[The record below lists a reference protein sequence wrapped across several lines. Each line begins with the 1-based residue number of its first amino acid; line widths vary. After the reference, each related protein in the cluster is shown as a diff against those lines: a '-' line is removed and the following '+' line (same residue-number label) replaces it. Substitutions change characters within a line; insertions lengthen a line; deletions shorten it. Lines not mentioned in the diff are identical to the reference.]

1 MNKRGILG
9 FAVGPFAS
17 ALFGIV
23 ALPAMAWIFSPEDLG
38 RLNMLQI
45 TLSFSLLLLV
55 LGLDQAYVRE
65 FHESADR
72 PLLLKSCFMPGFLL
86 LCVGGIA
93 TAPFAKSL
101 SLWLFGEESLR
112 FYALTVAAIVAT
124 YISRFLSLILR
135 MQERGLAFSM
145 SQVIPKAL
153 QLLLLGVVVWAGLR
167 RNFFTLLLMAV
178 ASALA
183 VVLVYAWNTR
193 LQWRPAV
200 AAKVDGEQLRGL
212 LRFGLP
218 LAVSGVAYWGL
229 TATSALVLRTQ
240 SSLGELGIYA
250 VTSGFASAA
259 AIFQSIFTIVWAPT
273 VYKWVSQGVDMTRVD
288 AVARKGLAVVCAIF
302 VLAGSFSW
310 LTDYLLPAHYL
321 NVKYMVLCAIVPPL
335 LYTLSEI
342 TCVGIGISRRTVLT
356 IWVTVAALC
365 ANVLLS
371 LWLVPLYG
379 AAGAVVANAV
389 AYLVFFLARTEAS
402 ALVWR
407 QFPRARLYV
416 FTSLAVA
423 LAVATVALAGK
434 LPFHYAFVWLA
445 LAPIAVWSFRAELAE
460 LVAAIRSAWGQLG
473 QMRKAK

>member
-1 MNKRGILG
+1 MRFKNFIG
-9 FAVGPFAS
+9 FALGPLAT

-72 PLLLKSCFMPGFLL
+72 PVLLKSCFVPGFLL
-86 LCVGGIA
+86 LCLGVIA
-93 TAPFAKSL
+93 TAPFAKDL
-101 SLWLFGEESLR
+101 SFWLFGEESLR

-153 QLLLLGVVVWAGLR
+153 QLLLLGVVVWAGLA
-167 RNFFTLLLMAV
+167 RNFLTLLLMAV
-178 ASALA
+178 AAALA

-193 LQWRPAV
+193 QQWRPAV
-200 AAKVDGEQLRGL
+200 TAKIEGWRMRGL

-229 TATSALVLRTQ
+229 TATSALMLRTQ

-273 VYKWVSQGVDMTRVD
+273 VYKWVSQGVDMSRVD
-288 AVARKGLAVVCAIF
+288 AVARQALAVVCAIF
-302 VLAGSFSW
+302 VLVGSFSW

-335 LYTLSEI
+335 LYTLSEV
-342 TCVGIGISRRTVLT
+342 TCVGIGISRRTTLT
-356 IWVTVAALC
+356 VWVTLAALAC
-365 ANVLLS
+365 NVLLS
-371 LWLVPLYG
+371 WWLIPTHG
-379 AAGAVVANAV
+379 AAGAVMANAL
-389 AYLVFFLARTEAS
+389 AYVVFFIARTEAS
-402 ALVWR
+402 AYAWR
-407 QFPRARLYV
+407 QFPRIKLYIFIV
-416 FTSLAVA
+416 LATA
-423 LAVATVALAGK
+423 LAVATVALGAA
-434 LPFHYAFVWLA
+434 LPFHYAWVWLA
-445 LAPIAVWSFRAELAE
+445 LAPAVAWLFRAEW
-460 LVAAIRSAWGQLG
+460 VVVISSGS
-473 QMRKAK
+473 